1 VYPLGQTGL
10 TAVTFFWVLPLTQVM
25 VLLVATPALFLR
37 AVFSFLYN
45 EFTEFWG
52 LMETGLPP
60 GGLGSLNY
68 RVISYS
74 G

>member
-25 VLLVATPALFLR
+25 VALVAPPALFLR
-37 AVFSFLYN
+37 AVFSFLFN

-52 LMETGLPP
+52 LMET
-60 GGLGSLNY
+60 
-68 RVISYS
+68 
-74 G
+74 